1 MALEVVWKSSGLAVA
16 SQIITHLFEFVLSL
30 KEILS
35 LEFQFDGHFGISLAH
50 SDSFLLTL
58 LLRVVRLM

>member
-1 MALEVVWKSSGLAVA
+1 MALEVIWKSSGLAVV
-16 SQIITHLFEFVLSL
+16 SQIITYLLEFVLF
-30 KEILS
+30 S
-35 LEFQFDGHFGISLAH
+35 LEFQFGHFVISLAH